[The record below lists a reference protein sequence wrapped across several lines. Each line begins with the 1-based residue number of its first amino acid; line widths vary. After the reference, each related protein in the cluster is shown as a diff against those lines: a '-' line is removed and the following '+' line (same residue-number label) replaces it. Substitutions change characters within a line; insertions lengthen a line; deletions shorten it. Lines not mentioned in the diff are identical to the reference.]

1 MSKAKF
7 GTAAAN
13 IPHSAFRTPHSEIDT
28 QPPFSDTWAPTEP
41 IDRCSTCCL
50 LPVPN
55 GGYRNFYGCWRDVQR
70 GWAFPWCRPR
80 KRRISA
86 SLLRYYSSP
95 SHCIEEAWSTG
106 PVPLKLTI

>member
-70 GWAFPWCRPR
+70 GWAFPLVPTPYEADFGE
-80 KRRISA
+80 SA
-86 SLLRYYSSP
+86 SLLF
-95 SHCIEEAWSTG
+95 IT
-106 PVPLKLTI
+106 LTLH